1 MDVISLSILLEYL
14 YKKFMVTFVLCLI
27 GAIIRESLNTV
38 KLTKIDIK
46 KLLASVVLSS
56 VIMCA
61 IIDYVTIP
69 FSIYA
74 VVCVIFGIWS
84 QTLIKLV
91 MHTKFMTLVIA
102 RLFKKF
108 KDPVIEE
115 VLDTIDE
122 LQQSQENDS
131 ADKNDKTEENKKAD
145 SS

>member
-38 KLTKIDIK
+38 KLTKINIK

-122 LQQSQENDS
+122 LNQSQEDS
-131 ADKNDKTEENKKAD
+131 TDHGDETTEKEKTDD
-145 SS
+145 S

>member
-61 IIDYVTIP
+61 IIDYVMIP

-122 LQQSQENDS
+122 LNQSQEDS
-131 ADKNDKTEENKKAD
+131 TDNGDETTKKEKTDD
-145 SS
+145 S

>member
-91 MHTKFMTLVIA
+91 MHTKFMTLIIA

-122 LQQSQENDS
+122 LNQSQEDS
-131 ADKNDKTEENKKAD
+131 TDHGDETTEKEKTDD
-145 SS
+145 S

>member
-56 VIMCA
+56 VLMCA

-122 LQQSQENDS
+122 LNQSQEDS
-131 ADKNDKTEENKKAD
+131 TDNGDETTKKEKTDD
-145 SS
+145 S

>member
-122 LQQSQENDS
+122 LNQSQEDS
-131 ADKNDKTEENKKAD
+131 TDHGDETTEKEKTDD
-145 SS
+145 S